1 MIQILKFSA
10 TWCGPCKALT
20 KQLEG
25 VDLPVIHYA
34 VDSDEAEPFIEKYNI
49 RNVPVLVFTDD
60 SGNELKRIVGFVNKQ
75 KVIDTYNELQ
85 QS

>member
-1 MIQILKFSA
+1 MSVNPVSVTNIFCLIGKPGAGRNTILKNV
-10 TWCGPCKALT
+10 LNR
-20 KQLEG
+20 
-25 VDLPVIHYA
+25 
-34 VDSDEAEPFIEKYNI
+34 SDFIEKYNI

-85 QS
+85 

>member
-10 TWCGPCKALT
+10 TWCGPCKALA

-25 VDLPVIHYA
+25 VDLPIIHYD

-60 SGNELKRIVGFVNKQ
+60 SGNELNRIVGFVNKQ

-85 QS
+85 